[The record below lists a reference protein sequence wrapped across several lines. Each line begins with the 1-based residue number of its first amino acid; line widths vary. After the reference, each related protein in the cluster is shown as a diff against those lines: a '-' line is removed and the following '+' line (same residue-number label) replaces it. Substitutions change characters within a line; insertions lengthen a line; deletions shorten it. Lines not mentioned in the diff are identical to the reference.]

1 MPIDARILLGGR
13 PTNISGNFMR
23 GQQQKNRNALTDL
36 ALKRDEREATML
48 EDNKA
53 AMQAQAEAEALEKAN
68 FENLQSIAAG
78 AKAVKPMLDDIGS
91 AGTALEFLDSRIANI
106 EARGGDA
113 SDTKELRDTIHSG
126 RIDLARAMID
136 ETLSVA
142 EANKALLP
150 EKVNGDGT
158 IAAIAERD
166 RLLEDAK
173 SDDPTVRDSAL
184 IKLGTMARAGS
195 SAQERILS
203 DPELSGAAVELEGN
217 KAGAKTQATGE
228 AKRVQAVI
236 DQGRE
241 VADGAPILRRGLELL
256 NRVQTG
262 GVLNEAQLAFAK
274 RLGVETADQGELSA
288 NLGKAVLSQ
297 LRETFGAQF
306 TEQEGQRLEN
316 LEAGFGKNNATNQ
329 RLLNQALEIV
339 EFKAKRAAQL
349 ARDNGD
355 IVTAQLIDDALKF
368 EITGGEQASSGQP
381 AAVDMSDDDL
391 KKQLGL

>member
-1 MPIDARILLGGR
+1 MPIDARILLAGR

-23 GQQQKNRNALTDL
+23 GQQQKNRNTLTDL
-36 ALKRDEREATML
+36 ALKQDEREATML
-48 EDNKA
+48 EDSKA
-53 AMQAQAEAEALEKAN
+53 AMQAQAEAKAAERAK
-68 FENLQSIAAG
+68 FDNLQSVAAG
-78 AKAVKPMLDDIGS
+78 ARAVQPL
-91 AGTALEFLDSRIANI
+91 LENVESIPQAMQFLDSRIRNI
-106 EARGGDA
+106 EARGGDP
-113 SDTKELRDTIHSG
+113 SDTIELRDTIQSG
-126 RIDLARAMID
+126 RIDLARAMISD
-136 ETLSVA
+136 TLSVA

-150 EKVNGDGT
+150 EKINGDGT
-158 IAAIAERD
+158 PASVRDRADLYQGFSPEDQEKARRIAAG
-166 RLLEDAK
+166 L
-173 SDDPTVRDSAL
+173 DP
-184 IKLGTMARAGS
+184 RAGDS
-195 SAQERILS
+195 SQERILR
-203 DPELSGAAVELEGN
+203 DPNLSNAAIDLEGG
-217 KAGAKTQATGE
+217 KAGAKTQASGE
-228 AKRVQAVI
+228 AERVQGYI
-236 DQGRE
+236 NQGRE

-355 IVTAQLIDDALKF
+355 IVTAQLIEDALKF
-368 EITGGEQASSGQP
+368 EITGGEQESTGQP